1 MSGYIIYHP
10 TRTVSDFDGQR
21 VYYDYPTNNQDPY
34 IWNEQFLHTYCHIT
48 QMSPREG
55 NINIWV
61 SSHNLHQ
68 FTQLFCDLV
77 FVVADKIYW
86 RESNKIGRRDPL
98 VDTADAFGDHYR
110 WAMYQHPLKVRRR
123 YTLKADPVRSFQ
135 PQNTDGSLIDIVPF
149 LESQNVTLAELR
161 RGLRAGFNSKPMRM
175 SEDLAAKLY
184 TWLNDQAPIKLTG
197 NELRAIRQRNT
208 HLASPSPAQEQR
220 PC

>member
-1 MSGYIIYHP
+1 MCSYIIYHP

-21 VYYDYPTNNQDPY
+21 VHYDSPHDNQDPY

-48 QMSPREG
+48 QMSPQVG
-55 NINIWV
+55 DINFWV
-61 SSHNLHQ
+61 SSHNLRQ

-77 FVVADKIYW
+77 FVVAHKIYW
-86 RESNKIGRRDPL
+86 QASNKIRRNDRL
-98 VDTADAFGDHYR
+98 VDSPDAFGDHYR

-135 PQNTDGSLIDIVPF
+135 PQNPDGSLIDIVPF

-161 RGLRAGFNSKPMRM
+161 HGLRAGFNSKPMRM
-175 SEDLAAKLY
+175 SEDLSVKLY
-184 TWLNDQAPIKLTG
+184 DWLNDQAAIKLTG
-197 NELRAIRQRNT
+197 SQLWAIRQENPQ
-208 HLASPSPAQEQR
+208 LASPSPAQEQR